1 MAAYGESNGAETSG
15 VNSQLQDANKF
26 SISSKSSSRTWSN
39 QRSSALSNPSN
50 NTWSNQSCSTLSN
63 PRHFVKSKGSTLL
76 SKQYFAF
83 ISVNQVK
90 DVGVADTNQLKS
102 SSKGCWSLSY
112 KPTQV
117 LVTSSQLALNSCL
130 SKLTFVFQTQC
141 QLAGGILETHPSC

>member
-15 VNSQLQDANKF
+15 VNSPSQDANKF

-76 SKQYFAF
+76 SKQYFAHPF
-83 ISVNQVK
+83 HFPQNDHLSQ
-90 DVGVADTNQLKS
+90 S
-102 SSKGCWSLSY
+102 SQGCWSSSY
-112 KPTQV
+112 TPTQV
-117 LVTSSQLALNSCL
+117 VKSRMLEYQLQTNSSPL
-130 SKLTFVFQTQC
+130 
-141 QLAGGILETHPSC
+141 